1 MHARMIGRLLVAC
14 GDPDNEFSGLPFE
27 YFPRDFTR
35 TLSKMNT
42 VNRSTFIQVVVAI
55 ITLGTMAWAQP
66 AQAADPIVVM
76 KTNLGTIEIQLD
88 PKAAPVTTKNFLAY
102 VDKKFYDGTVFHR
115 VVRGFVAQG
124 GGMTPDGTE
133 KPTDAPIKNE
143 ATNGL
148 HNVRGTISMAR
159 TNDPNSATSQFF
171 LNFVD
176 NSTGKLDPGGFSPD
190 GYAVFGKIVKGL
202 DVLDK
207 MEALAGPG
215 DGPPTQQ
222 ITLITAR
229 RK

>member
-1 MHARMIGRLLVAC
+1 
-14 GDPDNEFSGLPFE
+14 
-27 YFPRDFTR
+27 
-35 TLSKMNT
+35 MNIM
-42 VNRSTFIQVVVAI
+42 NRSHFFSVIIAI
-55 ITLGTMAWAQP
+55 IAVTSLAWAQP
-66 AQAADPIVVM
+66 ARAADPVVVL

-88 PKAAPVTTKNFLAY
+88 PKNAPITTANFLSY

-124 GGMTPDGTE
+124 GGFTADGTE

-143 ATNGL
+143 AANGL

-159 TNDPNSATSQFF
+159 TSDPDSATSQFF

-190 GYAVFGKIVKGL
+190 GYAVFGKIIKGM

-207 MEALAGPG
+207 MEGLAGPG

-222 ITLITAR
+222 ILLISAR

>member
-1 MHARMIGRLLVAC
+1 MGNM
-14 GDPDNEFSGLPFE
+14 S
-27 YFPRDFTR
+27 
-35 TLSKMNT
+35 
-42 VNRSTFIQVVVAI
+42 RSTFLRIVVAI
-55 ITLGTMAWAQP
+55 ITASSFAWAQP
-66 AQAADPIVVM
+66 VKAADPVVVM

-88 PKAAPVTTKNFLAY
+88 PKNAPVTTANFLAY
-102 VDKKFYDGTVFHR
+102 VDKKFYDGTIFHR

-124 GGMTPDGTE
+124 GGFTADGQQKETN
-133 KPTDAPIKNE
+133 PPIKNE
-143 ATNGL
+143 AANGL

-159 TNDPNSATSQFF
+159 TDDPNSATSQFF

-190 GYAVFGKIVKGL
+190 GYAVFGKITKGL

-222 ITLITAR
+222 ILLISAR

>member
-1 MHARMIGRLLVAC
+1 
-14 GDPDNEFSGLPFE
+14 
-27 YFPRDFTR
+27 
-35 TLSKMNT
+35 
-42 VNRSTFIQVVVAI
+42 VNRSIFLQVVAS
-55 ITLGTMAWAQP
+55 LAAAASFAWAEP
-66 AQAADPIVVM
+66 VQAADPVVVL
-76 KTNLGTIEIQLD
+76 KTNLGVIEIQLD
-88 PKAAPVTTKNFLAY
+88 PTHAPISTANFLAY
-102 VDKKFYDGTVFHR
+102 VDKKFYDGTIFHR

-124 GGMTPDGTE
+124 GGMTADGTE

-159 TNDPNSATSQFF
+159 TSDPDSATSQFF

-176 NSTGKLDPGGFSPD
+176 NSTGKLDPGGYSPE
-190 GYAVFGKIVKGL
+190 GYAVFGKITKGL

-222 ITLITAR
+222 ILLISAR

>member
-1 MHARMIGRLLVAC
+1 MNRYSVIAV
-14 GDPDNEFSGLPFE
+14 FSVLATAITF
-27 YFPRDFTR
+27 
-35 TLSKMNT
+35 LS
-42 VNRSTFIQVVVAI
+42 V
-55 ITLGTMAWAQP
+55 QP
-66 AQAADPIVVM
+66 AHADSAAPVVIL
-76 KTNLGTIEIQLD
+76 KTSLGEIDLQLD
-88 PKAAPVTTKNFLAY
+88 PKNAPITTANFLAY
-102 VDKKFYDGTVFHR
+102 VDKKFYDGTIFHR

-124 GGMTPDGTE
+124 GGFTPDMQE

-143 ATNGL
+143 AANGL

-159 TNDPNSATSQFF
+159 TSDPDSATSQFF

-190 GYAVFGKIVKGL
+190 GYAVFGKIIKGL

-215 DGPPTQQ
+215 DGPPTEQ
-222 ITLITAR
+222 ILLISAR

>member
-1 MHARMIGRLLVAC
+1 MGIM
-14 GDPDNEFSGLPFE
+14 
-27 YFPRDFTR
+27 
-35 TLSKMNT
+35 
-42 VNRSTFIQVVVAI
+42 NRSSFIAVFALL
-55 ITLGTMAWAQP
+55 TAAAFLCAQP
-66 AQAADPIVVM
+66 AHAADAPVVIL
-76 KTNLGTIEIQLD
+76 KTSLGEIDIQLD
-88 PKAAPVTTKNFLAY
+88 PKNAPITTANFLAY
-102 VDKKFYDGTVFHR
+102 VDKKFYDGTIFHR

-124 GGMTPDGTE
+124 GGFTPDMQE

-143 ATNGL
+143 AANGL

-159 TNDPNSATSQFF
+159 TNDPDSATSQFF

-190 GYAVFGKIVKGL
+190 GYAVFGKITKGL

-215 DGPPTQQ
+215 DGPPTQP
-222 ITLITAR
+222 IVLITAR